1 MQVCVCERERERE
14 RQVGPVYRQQL
25 MHWATL
31 THTHTHPPARY
42 RTCEDAVDMGREE
55 ARFGGEEEAE
65 EELKEEE
72 EEEEV
77 SRRSALSKHAIKT
90 RMEL

>member
-1 MQVCVCERERERE
+1 
-14 RQVGPVYRQQL
+14 
-25 MHWATL
+25 
-31 THTHTHPPARY
+31 
-42 RTCEDAVDMGREE
+42 MGREE